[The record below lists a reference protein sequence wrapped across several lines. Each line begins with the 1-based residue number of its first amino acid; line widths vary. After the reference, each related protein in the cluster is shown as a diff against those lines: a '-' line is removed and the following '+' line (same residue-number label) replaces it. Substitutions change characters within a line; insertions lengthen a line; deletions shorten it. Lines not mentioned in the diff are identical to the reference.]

1 MLMHTR
7 TSSYGQYEIQV
18 HVVNERAPYA
28 NSRNTLLRAYMHV
41 TVLLTIHEENSDRA
55 INVTSVDG
63 GSSHHL
69 QSVMS
74 RGDT

>member
-1 MLMHTR
+1 MT
-7 TSSYGQYEIQV
+7 
-18 HVVNERAPYA
+18 

-41 TVLLTIHEENSDRA
+41 TVLLTIHEEITDRA
-55 INVTSVDG
+55 INVTSIDA